1 MSFLVIIIVLNRS
14 LKKNSKKDS
23 DFPDVTKNGFQL
35 LISNMMTE
43 NSSKRI
49 ASSFYQF
56 IFWAYFG
63 SYQTSM
69 AALFAE
75 IVNKITR
82 KIVNEKLAKKP
93 CYRCVIGC

>member
-1 MSFLVIIIVLNRS
+1 MSFLVIIMVLNRS

-35 LISNMMTE
+35 LISNMTE

-56 IFWAYFG
+56 IF
-63 SYQTSM
+63 
-69 AALFAE
+69 
-75 IVNKITR
+75 
-82 KIVNEKLAKKP
+82 
-93 CYRCVIGC
+93 